1 MRIDIDQ
8 YVSIPHWDPCGC
20 PEDLPGPPGDP
31 PGPWDPPG
39 TPRAPPADPPG
50 TLGDPPGEGP
60 RDPPRDPQG
69 PPGPPMGPPD
79 ASPEA
84 RQGLP
89 LGPRGPPKPPFRP
102 SEAVP
107 AASIQAPIQEQPCG
121 AADPRGGPSI
131 NSFMRILGDPARA
144 RASQATPLALRG
156 CSCSLHPGSG
166 SGAALGCWDG
176 AQDSSDQFVSEIP
189 MDPSLRLG
197 IGPAE
202 CAERL
207 NMIVSLIN

>member
-1 MRIDIDQ
+1 MGA
-8 YVSIPHWDPCGC
+8 SGT
-20 PEDLPGPPGDP
+20 
-31 PGPWDPPG
+31 PPG
-39 TPRAPPADPPG
+39 TPRTSHG
-50 TLGDPPGEGP
+50 T
-60 RDPPRDPQG
+60 
-69 PPGPPMGPPD
+69 PD
-79 ASPEA
+79 ATPEA
-84 RQGLP
+84 PQELP
-89 LGPRGPPKPPFRP
+89 LGPQGPLKPPFGP

-121 AADPRGGPSI
+121 AADPRGGPST

-156 CSCSLHPGSG
+156 CSCSLHPSTGSG
-166 SGAALGCWDG
+166 TALGCWDG

-207 NMIVSLIN
+207 NPAHPRLGGAGRVRSYAIFALVGI